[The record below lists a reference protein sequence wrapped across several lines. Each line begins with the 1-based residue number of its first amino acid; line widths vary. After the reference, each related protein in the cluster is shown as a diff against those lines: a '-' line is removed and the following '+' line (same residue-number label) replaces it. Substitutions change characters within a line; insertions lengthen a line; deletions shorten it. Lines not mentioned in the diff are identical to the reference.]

1 MSDSEALGSNTVLL
15 KMDLLTTLDQQIL
28 QFILVVLIL
37 TPILTLKY
45 WGGVAFEMGRNE
57 VI

>member
-28 QFILVVLIL
+28 QFISVVLIL

-45 WGGVAFEMGRNE
+45 WGGG
-57 VI
+57 I